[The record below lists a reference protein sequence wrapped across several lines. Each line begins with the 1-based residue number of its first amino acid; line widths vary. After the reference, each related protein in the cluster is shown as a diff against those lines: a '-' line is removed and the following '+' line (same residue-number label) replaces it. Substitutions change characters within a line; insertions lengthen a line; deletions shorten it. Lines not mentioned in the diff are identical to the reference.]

1 MNGRNIINHYIING
15 NVYSSVQ
22 LTAGQTKTIEQAAV
36 KEKYAVLR
44 KNLADQYGDTFTI
57 KIKEK
62 QTRKEKPL
70 EIL

>member
-36 KEKYAVLR
+36 KEKYVENAVDALLNNEEV
-44 KNLADQYGDTFTI
+44 KVKTTKAIGCSI
-57 KIKEK
+57 KV
-62 QTRKEKPL
+62 
-70 EIL
+70 